1 MENKMNFFEKAKA
14 AVCSIEA
21 YINFARQSLGK
32 GILYI
37 FLLSLILG
45 GIVSIKGAVTANKVM
60 KDASSWVTNNVP
72 HFSLSNGELQV
83 DGDMPMLFEEDG
95 GIIIIDTENEVD
107 TDILDNYTS
116 GIIITSTQLYGKKS
130 TGEVRI
136 ISFADLVLEDMDYT
150 GEEIG
155 NIIQGFGII
164 MIITILLLGTIL
176 WFIGKFISLFTIVA
190 IGGLITGALTKC
202 KTNYEMSCKI
212 GAYALTAPMLLKCI
226 VSLVGITIPFFFV
239 IYYGITFAYMGCAFK
254 VITKPEEQAV
264 IES

>member
-1 MENKMNFFEKAKA
+1 MENKMNFFQKVKA
-14 AVCSIEA
+14 AVCNREA
-21 YINFARQSLGK
+21 YINFAEQSLGK

-37 FLLSLILG
+37 CVLSLILG
-45 GIVSIKGAVTANKVM
+45 GIVSIKGAVIAHKAM
-60 KDASSWVTNNVP
+60 KEASSWVTNNVP

-83 DGDMPMLFEEDG
+83 DGEMPMIFEEDG
-95 GIIIIDTENEVD
+95 GIVIIDTKNEVD
-107 TDILDNYTS
+107 PVILDNYTS
-116 GIIITSTQLYGKKS
+116 GMIITRTQLYGKKS

-136 ISFADLVLEDMDYT
+136 ISFADFALEEIDYT

-155 NIIQGFGII
+155 NIIQGFSIVI
-164 MIITILLLGTIL
+164 IITIILLGTIL
-176 WFIGKFISLFTIVA
+176 WFLGKFISLFTIVA

-239 IYYGITFAYMGCAFK
+239 IYYGITFVYMGCAFK
-254 VITKPEEQAV
+254 VITNPEEQAA
-264 IES
+264 IEA